1 MDDERLVA
9 EGLESH
15 LESAAAGLVAAD
27 RRGRGQRPTVPER
40 GQLDEEIL
48 FRRGEEIE
56 APLDHGGQRAVP
68 CGRCPAPTAEKVEP
82 SGQSIAQLTD
92 PQVLQGGRGQ
102 LDGERKAVE
111 ASDDLG
117 NLPDGHVVPG
127 ELGSRLHSSIEEESN
142 RAAVDRSIT
151 RLELGQGHG
160 TERLHALAVDVQCFP
175 TRGENPD
182 VRAQSQELLD
192 ERRDGL
198 NQVLTVVED
207 EQRAWASARR
217 PGQRAAG
224 PEESPRVQP
233 QSPGVGARV
242 ADGGQVD
249 DPDSVGELTGDVVA
263 GLDGQ
268 TGLAHTARPHDRDQ
282 PVVSQEALERGP
294 FAVAADETWLV

>member
-1 MDDERLVA
+1 M
-9 EGLESH
+9 
-15 LESAAAGLVAAD
+15 
-27 RRGRGQRPTVPER
+27 
-40 GQLDEEIL
+40 
-48 FRRGEEIE
+48 
-56 APLDHGGQRAVP
+56 P

-151 RLELGQGHG
+151 RLGWGRAMG
-160 TERLHALAVDVQCFP
+160 RSGCALAVDVQCFP

-198 NQVLTVVED
+198 NQVLH
-207 EQRAWASARR
+207 SCRR
-217 PGQRAAG
+217 RAALGLSAPTRTTSGG
-224 PEESPRVQP
+224 P
-233 QSPGVGARV
+233 
-242 ADGGQVD
+242 
-249 DPDSVGELTGDVVA
+249 
-263 GLDGQ
+263 
-268 TGLAHTARPHDRDQ
+268 
-282 PVVSQEALERGP
+282 
-294 FAVAADETWLV
+294 